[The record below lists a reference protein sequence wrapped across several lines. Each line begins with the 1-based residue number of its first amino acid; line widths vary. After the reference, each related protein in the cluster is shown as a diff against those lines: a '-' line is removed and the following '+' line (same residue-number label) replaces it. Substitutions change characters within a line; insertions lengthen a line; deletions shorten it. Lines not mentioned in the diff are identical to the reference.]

1 MYKEKNK
8 VTKIEINK
16 SDISSS
22 LPMSINND
30 NNFEQ
35 RRVRIREEIGYSLNY
50 PNVYPSRSGFF
61 QER

>member
-8 VTKIEINK
+8 VSKVEINK
-16 SDISSS
+16 SDIPSS
-22 LPMSINND
+22 LLMLNNND

-35 RRVRIREEIGYSLNY
+35 RRVRIKEEVGYSANF
-50 PNVYPSRSGFF
+50 PGVYPSRSGFS

>member
-35 RRVRIREEIGYSLNY
+35 RRVRIREGIGYSLNY
-50 PNVYPSRSGFF
+50 PNVYPSRSGFS